1 MLVGLRKRL
10 SISTISFKEMV
21 TVIIPIVVDQFFLVA
36 FNFINTY
43 MISDAGADAISAVN
57 IIGTLNVF
65 FSQIFAAL
73 SLAATVMIARSV
85 GQQNFTSIRR
95 IFVNVIAMAIT
106 IGFVLLVLLSL
117 FRGNIV
123 SIMAN
128 SAGEKVYYYAEIFFI
143 GTILSY
149 PFQALIDAINGSLRG
164 IAQTKATLKISL
176 LINAMYVIGNII
188 FIRILNFAVLGLCFS
203 LVLSRIFGL
212 IMAFFVSRKFS
223 QFFRLSRTQFHMLSL
238 IDWKTILL
246 TFVPFAL
253 EGLFFN
259 GGKIIIQLMIVG
271 FGTQIIAANA
281 IIGIV
286 LQISEIIPVALSS
299 ATVPFVG
306 RLVGQ
311 NDWYNIRKITLLF
324 TGLCSAII
332 LLSDLCILPF
342 FRKIVWLFNLSES
355 AIDNAHE
362 IYLWAILFHCI
373 FWGMSFI
380 VPNALRA
387 IGKGSF
393 TTMISLSSMWL
404 YRIGMGYL
412 VGVYFGMGLKGIYLM
427 IMSEWGVRGLIFT
440 HKLIKI
446 TKK

>member
-1 MLVGLRKRL
+1 M
-10 SISTISFKEMV
+10 
-21 TVIIPIVVDQFFLVA
+21 A

-95 IFVNVIAMAIT
+95 IFVNVISMAIT
-106 IGFVLLVLLSL
+106 IGFVLLELLSL
-117 FRGNIV
+117 FKGNIV

-188 FIRILNFAVLGLCFS
+188 FIRILNFTVLGLCFS
-203 LVLSRIFGL
+203 LILSRIFGL

-238 IDWKTILL
+238 IDWKTISL

-259 GGKIIIQLMIVG
+259 GGKIIIQLM
-271 FGTQIIAANA
+271 

-362 IYLWAILFHCI
+362 IYLWAIFFHCI
-373 FWGMSFI
+373 FGGMSFI

-446 TKK
+446 TKKYGGSVHALVIFQNGRKGNRNERE